1 MYRKIMVPVDLQHVE
16 QLEKAI
22 QTAAQLARQ
31 HDAEV
36 CFAGISGKVPN
47 RVAPTPEKFAA
58 ELNMFAREQ
67 GDRLKIETSC
77 KAKSSVDVAVEVD
90 DKLLE
95 VAREIGADLIVMAS
109 HIPGVADRLHL
120 ISSNAA
126 YIVKHSDISVFVV
139 R

>member
-1 MYRKIMVPVDLQHVE
+1 MFQKIMVPVDLQHVE
-16 QLEKAI
+16 KLEKSI
-22 QTAAQLARQ
+22 QTAAQIARQ
-31 HDAEV
+31 HGSEV
-36 CFAGISGKVPN
+36 CFVGISGKVPD
-47 RVAPTPEKFAA
+47 RVASTPEKFAA

-67 GDRLKIETSC
+67 GDRLEIETSS

-90 DKLLE
+90 EKLLE
-95 VAREIGADLIVMAS
+95 VAREIEADLIVMAS

-120 ISSNAA
+120 ISSNAG